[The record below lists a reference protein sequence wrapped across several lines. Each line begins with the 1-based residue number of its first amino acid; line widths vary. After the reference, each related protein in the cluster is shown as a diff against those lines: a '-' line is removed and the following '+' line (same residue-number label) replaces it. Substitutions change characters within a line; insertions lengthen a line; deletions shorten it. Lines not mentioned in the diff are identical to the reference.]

1 MVIVGISR
9 LDQTGGCSKLG
20 KTDHCGSGK
29 HSDKNS
35 TPFDV
40 HQEVNLEHLRGHEK
54 PVWDGTE
61 EEQLEWALAESAKSA
76 EKESRAKLKECLKEQ
91 NENKPECS
99 GKSKA
104 MNEDTAHSFEDEDF
118 NLASDVSDKDLE
130 NAAQESEPDD
140 ANGLKGGGPI
150 SATVDITDDLDIS
163 VIHNTSRDRNTS
175 IDSSVEKSASR
186 GTVLKNSP
194 ILMVKRPNG
203 YTMRKR
209 KLQDKIHTN
218 KTPTLGRFDGDLFQD
233 SVKENKISSS
243 NASSNERP
251 RGNLY
256 SNAFRDED
264 MAKAINMSLQEDQV
278 R

>member
-1 MVIVGISR
+1 MAILGISR
-9 LDQTGGCSKLG
+9 LDQTGGCSKLD
-20 KTDHCGSGK
+20 KTDHCSSWK
-29 HSDKNS
+29 RSDKNS

-40 HQEVNLEHLRGHEK
+40 HQEVNREHSHGHEK

-61 EEQLEWALAESAKSA
+61 EEQLEWALAESSKSA
-76 EKESRAKLKECLKEQ
+76 EKESRAKLKEHLKEPNK
-91 NENKPECS
+91 NEPECS

-104 MNEDTAHSFEDEDF
+104 LNEDTEHSFEDEDF

-130 NAAQESEPDD
+130 NAAQESESDD

-150 SATVDITDDLDIS
+150 SATADITDDLNIS
-163 VIHNTSRDRNTS
+163 GIHNTSSDRNTS

-203 YTMRKR
+203 YAMRKR

-243 NASSNERP
+243 NASSKERP

-256 SNAFRDED
+256 SNTFRDED